1 METKTFNY
9 ESTRIGYVI
18 TKQVKGI
25 DGEMVT
31 LAQDNMG
38 AWVHPMYP
46 GVKVYSCTQAQY
58 EMVTGWQLQE
68 GESWTPF
75 KCVTTHAITLG

>member
-1 METKTFNY
+1 MEAFNY
-9 ESTRIGYVI
+9 GTTRSGYVI
-18 TKQVKGI
+18 TKQVKGL

-31 LAQDNMG
+31 LVQSKMG
-38 AWVHPMYP
+38 VFVHPMYP
-46 GVKVYSCTQAQY
+46 DVKVYSCTQSQY
-58 EMVTGWQLQE
+58 ETVTGFQLQE